1 MDNLLLTHS
10 LHFFFFFNFSL
21 QLTCCYNYTNFP
33 QYVINTGIFIPF
45 LSWSSR
51 ACCSF
56 SSAPCRY
63 FSAPPA

>member
-1 MDNLLLTHS
+1 MVNLLFTHS
-10 LHFFFFFNFSL
+10 LHFFFKNFSL
-21 QLTCCYNYTNFP
+21 QHTCCYNYTNIP
-33 QYVINTGIFIPF
+33 EYGINKGILIPF

-63 FSAPPA
+63 SSVPPA